1 MQKVVGSS
9 PIIRFR
15 RMSGDEQTGSVTGFV
30 LATFGFFVA
39 MLGTTLPTPLYPL
52 FEARYGFGPL
62 LVTVIFA
69 IYAFG
74 VIAGL
79 ILFGNLSDRVGRKPL
94 LLFGLALSAASALL
108 FLFAGSLVPIYVAR
122 IVSGLSAGVFT
133 GTATAYIID
142 LAPSGRRTL
151 ASFVAVFA
159 NLGGLGAGTLL
170 SGLLGQWAPDP
181 LRTPFAVDLALVV
194 VAAAALL
201 FPPET
206 VSPGPFTWRLQRLG
220 VPEEVRGV
228 FVRASLAGVAAFA
241 VSGVFSSVAPGF
253 LGVGLH
259 RHSPAL
265 AGVLVFLLFLT
276 SVAGQGLVF
285 RLRNA
290 LAVGCGFLVA
300 GVALLAVS
308 LATDSLGA
316 LFASSAVAGL
326 GQGIVVSAGLAAIA
340 SRAPAERRGETAS
353 SFFVVLYLGLS
364 LPVIAAGVAIHYTS
378 LRAAGIGFCIG
389 TGFLAA
395 GVLAGELV
403 RRG

>member
-1 MQKVVGSS
+1 VQKLVASS
-9 PIIRFR
+9 PIRFGR
-15 RMSGDEQTGSVTGFV
+15 LSGAERAGSSGG
-30 LATFGFFVA
+30 LALAAFGFFVA

-52 FEARYGFGPL
+52 FGQPYGFGAL

-79 ILFGNLSDRVGRKPL
+79 ILFGNLSDRLGRKPL
-94 LLFGLALSAASALL
+94 LLFGLALSATSAVL
-108 FLFAGSLVPIYVAR
+108 FLVAGSLVPIYIAR

-170 SGLLGQWAPDP
+170 SGLLAQWAPDP
-181 LRTPFAVDLALVV
+181 LRTPFAVDLALVG

-201 FPPET
+201 LPPET
-206 VSPGPFTWRLQRLG
+206 VTRGTFSLRLQHLS

-253 LGVGLH
+253 LGIGLH

-265 AGVLVFLLFLT
+265 AGLLVFILFMM

-285 RLRNA
+285 RLPNA
-290 LAVGCGFLVA
+290 LAAGCGFLVI

-308 LATDSLGA
+308 LGTDSLGA

-326 GQGIVVSAGLAAIA
+326 GQCIVVSAGLAAIA
-340 SRAPAERRGETAS
+340 QRAPAERRGETAS

-364 LPVIAAGVAIHYTS
+364 LPVIAAGIAIHYTS
-378 LRAAGIGFCIG
+378 LRSAGIGFCIG

-395 GVLAGELV
+395 AVLAGELV
-403 RRG
+403 RRA